1 MDTASAVS
9 VLCHPGVSHLSS
21 GFTTAGW
28 ACGYLNAQMLLSY
41 VQEASPVEFRRA
53 FGGDELPSIRML
65 QHFIQAGWAKGN
77 RFASSILIWLGIDDV
92 GASQLRSKLGILCLL
107 DHPNK

>member
-53 FGGDELPSIRML
+53 FGDELPSIRML
-65 QHFIQAGWAKGN
+65 QHYIQAGWVKGN
-77 RFASSILIWLGIDDV
+77 HLTSAVLMWLGVDEV
-92 GASQLRSKLGILCLL
+92 GASQLRSKLGI
-107 DHPNK
+107 